1 MSKDGSTNT
10 GQRGEVFQYVKDY
23 ASAVGAINAASGSPD
38 TCVFVPPPQ
47 QGLGCKCA
55 RPRWLHCLTRT
66 ASPACGCGTA
76 CACWSHH

>member
-55 RPRWLHCLTRT
+55 RPR
-66 ASPACGCGTA
+66 
-76 CACWSHH
+76 